1 MDYTIYLVI
10 AALLLA
16 FGAWCAFVWAA
27 KSGQFRDVED
37 IKYRVL
43 ENELDDS
50 EKEPENERR

>member
-10 AALLLA
+10 AALLFA

-27 KSGQFRDVED
+27 KSGQFRDIEE

-43 ENELDDS
+43 ENELGDED
-50 EKEPENERR
+50 EERDERE